1 MRTVQATRGTSLIWP
16 QAADPEAALLRRG
29 RWLLV
34 AVAVGGYL
42 LDRATKIWALRTLDP
57 ADPPSYL
64 GGLLKFR
71 LIFNPGA
78 AFSFGSSFTIVFGL
92 LAIAAL
98 AVLLVGVVPKVRGW
112 WPSLACGLL
121 LAGIAGNLTD
131 RLTRPPG
138 VLRGEVI
145 DFIALPNFAIFN
157 VADICLTA
165 AAVIIVVL
173 ALFGK
178 ETGTA
183 GPDGGEP
190 AGVADAATRHDRHS
204 ATDQGRAAGLDPGGQ
219 A

>member
-1 MRTVQATRGTSLIWP
+1 MCAVQATRGTSLSSP
-16 QAADPEAALLRRG
+16 RAAEATLLRRE

-34 AVAVGGYL
+34 GVAVGGYL
-42 LDRATKIWALRTLDP
+42 LDRATKIWAVRNLDP

-64 GGLLKFR
+64 GGLLKLR

-78 AFSFGSSFTIVFGL
+78 AFSFGSSFTIVLGL

-98 AVLLVGVVPKVRGW
+98 VVLLVGVVPKVRGW

-131 RLTRPPG
+131 RLIRPPG
-138 VLRGEVI
+138 VLRGEVV

-165 AAVIIVVL
+165 AALIIVIL

-178 ETGTA
+178 ETVAA
-183 GPDGGEP
+183 GPTGGEP
-190 AGVADAATRHDRHS
+190 VAVHEAETVQHQHS
-204 ATDQGRAAGLDPGGQ
+204 ATDPGQGDGRDPGRQG
-219 A
+219 